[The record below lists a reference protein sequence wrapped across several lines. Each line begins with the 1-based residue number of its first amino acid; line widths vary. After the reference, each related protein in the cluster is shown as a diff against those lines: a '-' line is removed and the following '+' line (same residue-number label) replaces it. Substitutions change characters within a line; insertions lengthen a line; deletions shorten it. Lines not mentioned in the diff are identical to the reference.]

1 MQEMWKDVVG
11 HEDILMISNLGNLYS
26 KRSKRLLKLN
36 YVKDGYVTYA
46 TKIGGRKGTAKCFK
60 IHILVAD
67 AFLNS
72 PTNEQLVWANKSY
85 YGMVYVNHID
95 GNKYNNSVNNLEW
108 VTGKE
113 NAQHYL
119 NELNGMKEL
128 STRRQSQASLT
139 DENVRYAREQYKNG
153 LSQRAI
159 AKILNVSRDSV
170 GRAIRGYKWVT

>member
-1 MQEMWKDVVG
+1 MKEEWKDVVG
-11 HEDILMISNLGNLYS
+11 YEDILMISNLGNLYS

-36 YVKDGYVTYA
+36 YRKDGYVTYD
-46 TKIGGRKGTAKCFK
+46 TKIGGRKGIAKCFK
-60 IHILVAD
+60 IHILVAN

-72 PTNEQLVWANKSY
+72 PTNEQLVWADESH

-95 GNKYNNSVNNLEW
+95 GNKSNNNVNNLEW

-113 NAQHYL
+113 NTQHYL
-119 NELNGMKEL
+119 KELNGMKEL

-139 DENVRYAREQYKNG
+139 DDQVRYARQTYKEG

-159 AKILNVSRDSV
+159 AKILGVSRDSI
-170 GRAIRGYKWVT
+170 GRAIRGYKWVV